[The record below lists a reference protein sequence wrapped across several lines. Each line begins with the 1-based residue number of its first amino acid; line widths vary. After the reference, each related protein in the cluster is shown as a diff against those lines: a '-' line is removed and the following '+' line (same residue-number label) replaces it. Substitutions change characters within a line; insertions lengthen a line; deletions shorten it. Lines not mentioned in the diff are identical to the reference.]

1 MIGQILANPPPR
13 KPFSQQFL
21 AALKHDCYD
30 RLPGIRAPTLIL
42 TGDDDVLI
50 PSENAEVLR
59 SRIPGSRL
67 IILKG
72 SGHAFFVENPEETA
86 KELKKHLLGSDAG

>member
-1 MIGQILANPPPR
+1 MGQILANPPPR

-21 AALKHDCYD
+21 ASLKHDCYD

-50 PSENAEVLR
+50 PPKNAEVLR

-67 IILKG
+67 VILEG
-72 SGHAFFVENPEETA
+72 SGHAFFAEHPEETA
-86 KELKKHLLGSDAG
+86 KVLKKHLLGGAVG